1 MTAIEMLAKIKQ
13 RAYASEFA
21 KSLGLDPDEWQRE
34 VLDGNDTRLILNWSR
49 QSGKSTITAVKAL
62 HHAAYLPRS
71 LVLLLS
77 PSLRQSSELFRKVT
91 DFMALMDPAPET
103 TAQTMTS
110 ADFANGSRIISLPGG
125 EQTVR
130 GYSAP
135 SLVVIDECASIT
147 PALYYSVRPMVA
159 TRPDA
164 TIVLLSTPHGRGG
177 VFWETW
183 ERGGPEWKKI
193 KITADRC
200 SRITQAFLD
209 EERHTIGD
217 RWFRQEYQCEFLEL
231 EGALFSADL
240 VSSLFDKDI
249 KPMFRPTLID
259 DLAAPFYE
267 GGE

>member
-1 MTAIEMLAKIKQ
+1 MTATQMLQ
-13 RAYASEFA
+13 GTGLQTYASEFA
-21 KSLGLDPDEWQRE
+21 RSLGLDPDDWQRE
-34 VLDGNDTRLILNWSR
+34 VLDGDNSRLILNCSR
-49 QSGKSTITAVKAL
+49 QSGKSTTTAVKAL
-62 HHAAYLPRS
+62 HHAAYLPGS

-91 DFMALMDPAPET
+91 DSMGLMDTPPET

-135 SLVVIDECASIT
+135 SLVVIDEAASIT

-159 TRPDA
+159 TRPEA
-164 TIVLLSTPHGRGG
+164 TIILLSTPHGRGG
-177 VFWETW
+177 IFWETW
-183 ERGGPEWKKI
+183 ERGDSQWRKI
-193 KITADRC
+193 KVTADQC
-200 SRITQAFLD
+200 PRISQAFLD
-209 EERHTIGD
+209 EERATIGD

-240 VSSLFDKDI
+240 VSSLFDEEI
-249 KPMFRPTLID
+249 KPMFSPTLID
-259 DLAAPFYE
+259 ETTQPFYA
-267 GGE
+267 GEK

>member
-1 MTAIEMLAKIKQ
+1 MLADLINSVAQ
-13 RAYASEFA
+13 QTYASEFA
-21 KSLGLDPDEWQRE
+21 RSLGLDPDEHQYE
-34 VLDGNDTRLILNWSR
+34 VLDGDYNRLILNWSR
-49 QSGKSTITAVKAL
+49 QSGKSTTTAVKAL
-62 HHAAYLPRS
+62 HHAIYLLRS

-91 DFMALMDPAPET
+91 DFMALMPSAPET

-110 ADFANGSRIISLPGG
+110 VDFANGSRIISLPGG

-135 SLVVIDECASIT
+135 SLVIIDEAALIT

-164 TIVLLSTPHGRGG
+164 TIMLLSTPHGRGG

-183 ERGGPEWKKI
+183 ERGGPEWRKI
-193 KITADRC
+193 MVTADQC
-200 SRITQAFLD
+200 PRISQAFLD

-231 EGALFSADL
+231 EGALFGAKL
-240 VSSLFDKDI
+240 VGGLFDDI
-249 KPMFRPTLID
+249 KHMHAGTLID
-259 DLAAPFYE
+259 DSAKPFYRRE
-267 GGE
+267 E